1 MPIQAADALTLARQ
15 ANDIYAAKG
24 QKVVHVNLKKDK
36 PDDETLA
43 KLIVGPSGN
52 LRAPA
57 LRMGK
62 TLIVGFNRETY
73 EKLLG

>member
-1 MPIQAADALTLARQ
+1 MARQ